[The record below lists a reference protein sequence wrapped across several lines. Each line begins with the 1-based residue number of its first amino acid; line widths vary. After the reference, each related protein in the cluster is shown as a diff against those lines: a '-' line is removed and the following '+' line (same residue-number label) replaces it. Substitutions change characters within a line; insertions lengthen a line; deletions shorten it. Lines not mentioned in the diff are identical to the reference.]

1 MTMNKI
7 CLAKIDVDLKEF
19 DAPNLEVLDNI
30 DLKQFDDINLKPFEI
45 IDLD

>member
-19 DAPNLEVLDNI
+19 DVPNLEVLDNI
-30 DLKQFDDINLKPFEI
+30 DLKPFDDINLKPFEI
-45 IDLD
+45 IDQD